1 MSAASPFD
9 ELAHRVNNLLG
20 TVELQ
25 VEVARA
31 DGTLAA
37 HATALTH
44 ILESARRVRD
54 DLQRLRAAGR
64 ERAPGVPPDA
74 HA

>member
-1 MSAASPFD
+1 MAAASPFD

-20 TVELQ
+20 TIELQ

-31 DGTLAA
+31 DGSAPA
-37 HATALTH
+37 VESALSL

-54 DLQRLRAAGR
+54 DLQRLRR
-64 ERAPGVPPDA
+64 EARGGAPPDA
-74 HA
+74 AHA